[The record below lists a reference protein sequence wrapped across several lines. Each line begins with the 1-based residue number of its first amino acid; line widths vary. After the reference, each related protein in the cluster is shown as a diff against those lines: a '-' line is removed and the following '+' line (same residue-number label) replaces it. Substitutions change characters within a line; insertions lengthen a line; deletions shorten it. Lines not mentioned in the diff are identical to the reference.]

1 ITVGVL
7 PVPPTVTL
15 PTTTTGTP
23 TFTCLI
29 QPSAKKA
36 RRIAA
41 IKPNTQAN
49 GVSDHATQPRLRH
62 SRARKFSIGGLKS
75 DMARLV
81 IRNGIRNGI
90 RISSERCARLG
101 RQQRWAV

>member
-1 ITVGVL
+1 MTVGVL

-29 QPSAKKA
+29 QPSAKNA
-36 RRIAA
+36 RRMAA
-41 IKPNTQAN
+41 IRPNTHAN

-62 SRARKFSIGGLKS
+62 SRARKFSMGGLKS

-81 IRNGIRNGI
+81 VR
-90 RISSERCARLG
+90 SERCTRLG
-101 RQQRWAV
+101 RQQRRAV

>member
-1 ITVGVL
+1 MTVGVL

-23 TFTCLI
+23 TFTRLI

-36 RRIAA
+36 RRMAA
-41 IKPNTQAN
+41 IRPNTHAN

-81 IRNGIRNGI
+81 ISGFRTFR
-90 RISSERCARLG
+90 SERCTRLG
-101 RQQRWAV
+101 RQQRRAV

>member
-1 ITVGVL
+1 MTVGVL

-36 RRIAA
+36 RRLAA
-41 IKPNTQAN
+41 IRPNTHAT

-75 DMARLV
+75 DMARLEP
-81 IRNGIRNGI
+81 RSFR
-90 RISSERCARLG
+90 SERCTRLG
-101 RQQRWAV
+101 RQPRKAV

>member
-1 ITVGVL
+1 MTVGVL

-23 TFTCLI
+23 TFTRLI
-29 QPSAKKA
+29 QPSTKKA
-36 RRIAA
+36 RRMAA
-41 IKPNTQAN
+41 IRPNTHAN

-81 IRNGIRNGI
+81 FRIRSVG
-90 RISSERCARLG
+90 SERCTRLG
-101 RQQRWAV
+101 RQQRGAV